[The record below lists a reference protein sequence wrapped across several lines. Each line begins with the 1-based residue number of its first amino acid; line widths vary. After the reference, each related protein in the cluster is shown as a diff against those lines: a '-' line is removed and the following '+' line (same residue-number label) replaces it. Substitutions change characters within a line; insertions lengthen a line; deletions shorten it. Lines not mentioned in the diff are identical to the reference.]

1 MTDTI
6 LVVDVGTSSARGI
19 LYEPDGKKRFSARVS
34 YTPVRDDQ
42 SSEISPRVLSD
53 AFVSVIKQ
61 CADYARLSGLSILCL
76 SLTAQRSSF
85 LPVDADGAPLTN
97 FMDGFELTKQLR
109 EAGMEI
115 PILMVTAKQAITDKK
130 RGFAL
135 GADDYMT
142 KPVDEE
148 EMLMR
153 IGALLRRAKIAADR
167 KLTVGGTTL
176 YYDSF
181 TVVTDDVALE
191 LPRKE
196 FLLLYK
202 LLSYSNKIFT
212 RRQLMCMLVPA
223 DRYQHFGNSIFIK
236 TDDRPMIMRRD
247 LRAEFFLADCIRFR
261 FDIPCL

>member
-97 FMDGFELTKQLR
+97 FMTWQDTRSLPICDSLKEYNAFIYRKTGMSLSHVPLAPKLTWFIVNHPSIDKR
-109 EAGMEI
+109 
-115 PILMVTAKQAITDKK
+115 TAKYLTIADYLIQHDHKITGVDSSDVMIEMARQNFPEQHWLQAD
-130 RGFAL
+130 
-135 GADDYMT
+135 M
-142 KPVDEE
+142 
-148 EMLMR
+148 
-153 IGALLRRAKIAADR
+153 
-167 KLTVGGTTL
+167 
-176 YYDSF
+176 
-181 TVVTDDVALE
+181 
-191 LPRKE
+191 
-196 FLLLYK
+196 
-202 LLSYSNKIFT
+202 
-212 RRQLMCMLVPA
+212 
-223 DRYQHFGNSIFIK
+223 
-236 TDDRPMIMRRD
+236 
-247 LRAEFFLADCIRFR
+247 
-261 FDIPCL
+261 